1 MSIDAE
7 REDGSYNRVHRNHT
21 RIQLYAGN
29 TRGFAED
36 SRIIRETNRLGFA
49 RVREPVREFAKR
61 VREHFVAFCSTP
73 GQEPLVRARVAVE
86 ESFVPETDSLA
97 RS

>member
-1 MSIDAE
+1 MTHSAIADA
-7 REDGSYNRVHRNHT
+7 
-21 RIQLYAGN
+21 
-29 TRGFAED
+29 RGI
-36 SRIIRETNRLGFA
+36 IIRLHTFGAMDPGSSDHSAEVELD
-49 RVREPVREFAKR
+49 PVRSVPRA
-61 VREHFVAFCSTP
+61 HFVAFCSTP